1 MFNKSYTPGDI
12 NIIFDYLINE
22 SNEMTSK
29 KVCVFVDY
37 DKTLIKN
44 DSFLNLLIYIIKNN
58 KVKFIYK
65 LLYFF
70 LKNIN
75 LSIIKTFL
83 ISSPKNY
90 LKYCVSNVILSI
102 SGMDLINKF
111 MTINNNSNLNHSLI
125 YKLKKLQNMGFNII
139 VVSNNYKR
147 FLSSIINKYSFSLIA
162 IDIDKYDSHIYK
174 FNSKS
179 FRIKNEFNKG
189 YKFIFA
195 ITDSFKDSDMLKV
208 VSNNIRFDYN
218 QKLFFS
224 FQSD

>member
-1 MFNKSYTPGDI
+1 MFNKSYIPGDI
-12 NIIFDYLINE
+12 NIIFDCLINE

-29 KVCVFVDY
+29 KGCVFVDY

-44 DSFLNLLIYIIKNN
+44 DSFLNLVIYIIKNN

-83 ISSPKNY
+83 IFSPKNY

-111 MTINNNSNLNHSLI
+111 MIINNNSNLNHSLI
-125 YKLKKLQNMGFNII
+125 YKLKKLQKMGFNII

-147 FLSSIINKYSFSLIA
+147 FLSSIMNKYSFSLIA
-162 IDIDKYDSHIYK
+162 IDIDKYD
-174 FNSKS
+174 
-179 FRIKNEFNKG
+179 
-189 YKFIFA
+189 
-195 ITDSFKDSDMLKV
+195 
-208 VSNNIRFDYN
+208 
-218 QKLFFS
+218 
-224 FQSD
+224 